1 MDFQLS
7 EEQTLLA
14 DSVESWLQDKYDF
27 DRWRKL
33 VKTDQIGRAH
43 V

>member
-27 DRWRKL
+27 EAWRKL
-33 VKTDQIGRAH
+33 VANLPRAEAGA
-43 V
+43 